1 MHPMP
6 QSNAVDLKYPKS
18 FLLGTS
24 ALVCLALAAPVM
36 ADDFTIASGSTTN
49 DGYTINTGDTVT
61 VTGALT
67 TTGTDRGIEPSGVG
81 TNTVIVSETGNITA
95 GGDGINANDGNTV
108 IINGNVTSTTEDG
121 VDLRANNT
129 ITVGSSGSITAKDH
143 GIEAENGNTVNIF
156 GTVVAED
163 HGIDLGNDDSST
175 SGGNV
180 VVINAGA
187 VVRGDTA
194 VKFDNGGNTLTVSGL
209 LDGGF
214 EAVGQNNEITISSS
228 GSITTTG
235 DYAYGIYNKGD
246 TNTTTV
252 SGSIETTGDDAYGIY
267 NEGDTNTTTIS
278 GSITT
283 TGDEGGI
290 YNDGDT
296 NTTTVSGSI
305 TTTGDEGGIY
315 NDGDNNTTTSLAVLR
330 RLVIMQVA
338 FILWRQQHDHHL
350 WQHYDDWYSA
360 DGIEYYGDRQH
371 DHHLWHSKSRQ
382 VQSQPLCIAKSASG
396 NSFTLNEGA
405 TIIGDILVESTRTHA
420 ATNSKLIFNLGA
432 STSYAYSVSGQG
444 EGTGAGQWTFSD
456 LDGRTQGVT
465 TTGTGCDTT
474 MTTITVCNL
483 VTGVSTGNLEAQDEL
498 QFSMNSSMIGSLEFG
513 SGQADA
519 PAEAMSFTQS
529 SKSNTWTNV
538 YGGTSKR
545 ASSTTKLAFDTSNRG
560 LTIGTPVSIN
570 DTLDVDLVFNVSRT
584 SLDIGLTKDQEI
596 TSNSYNLGAVL
607 RDLAPST
614 GWAVDAF
621 GFIGR
626 NFYDG
631 KRKVM
636 NNQEATGS
644 ETVTAAYSGS
654 EVLVGV
660 DAQYSNPINDT
671 LNFIGGVNAS
681 LSNEKIGA
689 YSESKYYSWDARTMA
704 QASGGITAGLEYH
717 TDALTTFA
725 NLGVQGM
732 SQRSG
737 KTATYTNN
745 GTAGSY
751 TNNSRGD
758 IYRTASVGFDYKAED
773 GLSFT
778 GAIERFSSTGG
789 VSGNSASL
797 TANWSF

>member
-6 QSNAVDLKYPKS
+6 QSNAVDLKYLKS

-49 DGYTINTGDTVT
+49 DGNTINTGDTVT

-67 TTGTDRGIEPSGVG
+67 TTGNDRGIDSSGG
-81 TNTVIVSETGNITA
+81 TNTVTVSETGNITA
-95 GGDGINANDGNTV
+95 GGDGIAADDGNTV
-108 IINGNVTSTTEDG
+108 IINGNVTSATDDG
-121 VDLRANNT
+121 VDLTANNT
-129 ITVGSSGSITAKDH
+129 ITVGSSGSITAKDN

-180 VVINAGA
+180 VVIHAGA
-187 VVRGDTA
+187 VVRGDPA
-194 VKFDNGGNTLTVSGL
+194 VKFDNGGNTLTVLGL

-214 EAVGQNNEITISSS
+214 KAVGQNNEITISSS

-235 DYAYGIYNKGD
+235 DSADGIYNKGD

-252 SGSIETTGDDAYGIY
+252 SGSI
-267 NEGDTNTTTIS
+267 
-278 GSITT
+278 TT
-283 TGDEGGI
+283 TGDSADGI
-290 YNDGDT
+290 YNKGDT

-305 TTTGDEGGIY
+305 TTTGDSADGIY
-315 NDGDNNTTTSLAVLR
+315 NNGDNNTTTISGS
-330 RLVIMQVA
+330 ITTTG
-338 FILWRQQHDHHL
+338 D
-350 WQHYDDWYSA
+350 SA
-360 DGIEYYGDRQH
+360 DGIQYNGDNNTTTI
-371 DHHLWHSKSRQ
+371 SGSVK
-382 VQSQPLCIAKSASG
+382 VTGAKSAALYSYDG
-396 NSFTLNEGA
+396 HRNSFTLDEGA
-405 TIIGDILVESTRTHA
+405 TIIGDILSYTDAGT
-420 ATNSKLIFNLGA
+420 TNSKLIFNLGA
-432 STSYAYSVSGQG
+432 STSYAYSVSGAG

-474 MTTITVCNL
+474 KITITVCNL

>member
-1 MHPMP
+1 MSKFRNPLSFLETDPKVYSIVCGSLDNSSSRTDAMHPMP

-24 ALVCLALAAPVM
+24 ALVCFALAAPVM
-36 ADDFTIASGSTTN
+36 ADDFTIASGTSTN
-49 DGYTINTGDTVT
+49 DGYTIDGGDTVT
-61 VTGALT
+61 LTGALT
-67 TTGTDRGIEPSGVG
+67 ITGAKEGIETTGG
-81 TNTVIVSETGNITA
+81 TNTVIVSKTGSITT
-95 GGDGINANDGNTV
+95 GTDQYSYGIDTDGDG
-108 IINGNVTSTTEDG
+108 
-121 VDLRANNT
+121 NT
-129 ITVGSSGSITAKDH
+129 ITVSGNIKSEGDDGYGIT
-143 GIEAENGNTVNIF
+143 N
-156 GTVVAED
+156 
-163 HGIDLGNDDSST
+163 
-175 SGGNV
+175 
-180 VVINAGA
+180 
-187 VVRGDTA
+187 RGD
-194 VKFDNGGNTLTVSGL
+194 F
-209 LDGGF
+209 
-214 EAVGQNNEITISSS
+214 
-228 GSITTTG
+228 
-235 DYAYGIYNKGD
+235 
-246 TNTTTV
+246 
-252 SGSIETTGDDAYGIY
+252 
-267 NEGDTNTTTIS
+267 
-278 GSITT
+278 
-283 TGDEGGI
+283 
-290 YNDGDT
+290 

-305 TTTGDEGGIY
+305 TTGGVDSTGIWNRRHNNTTTLTSTGVITVNGAKTDGIFISGNKNITIVHGSIFVNGNGVSTSGDKSSGIFNEGDDNKTILSGSIKTTGDYLGGIY
-315 NDGDNNTTTSLAVLR
+315 N
-330 RLVIMQVA
+330 
-338 FILWRQQHDHHL
+338 
-350 WQHYDDWYSA
+350 
-360 DGIEYYGDRQH
+360 YGDSG
-371 DHHLWHSKSRQ
+371 DHTVSGSITTDGTEAYGIVNSGDCVSDCNTNTNMTSISGTVKSTGTR
-382 VQSQPLCIAKSASG
+382 SAALYNKSGSG

-405 TIIGDILVESTRTHA
+405 TIIGDILARGYDVDVVA

-432 STSYAYSVSGQG
+432 STSYAYSVSGMG
-444 EGTGAGQWTFSD
+444 SGTGAGQWTFSD

-465 TTGTGCDTT
+465 TTGKGCDTT
-474 MTTITVCNL
+474 VTTITVCNL
-483 VTGVSTGNLEAQDEL
+483 VTGVSTGNVEAQDEL

-626 NFYDG
+626 NSYDG
-631 KRKVM
+631 TRKVM

-660 DAQYSNPINDT
+660 DAQYSNPVTDT

-681 LSNEKIGA
+681 FSNEKIGA
-689 YSESKYYSWDARTMA
+689 YSESKYFSWDARTMT
-704 QASGGITAGLEYH
+704 QASGGITAGLEH
-717 TDALTTFA
+717 SKDALTTFA
-725 NLGVQGM
+725 SVGLQG
-732 SQRSG
+732 SSLRSG

-745 GTAGSY
+745 GTAGSF
-751 TNNSRGD
+751 TDNSRGS
-758 IYRTASVGFDYKAED
+758 IYRSVTVGFDYAGSESMT
-773 GLSFT
+773 LS
-778 GAIERFSSTGG
+778 GALEGFSSTGG

>member
-1 MHPMP
+1 MHPMS

-18 FLLGTS
+18 FLFGTS
-24 ALVCLALAAPVM
+24 ALVCLALAAPVL
-36 ADDFTIASGSTTN
+36 ADDFVITSSDGSTN
-49 DGYTINTGDTVT
+49 
-61 VTGALT
+61 
-67 TTGTDRGIEPSGVG
+67 GVG
-81 TNTVIVSETGNITA
+81 TKNGGAAAAISDVEIN
-95 GGDGINANDGNTV
+95 GGD
-108 IINGNVTSTTEDG
+108 
-121 VDLRANNT
+121 T
-129 ITVGSSGSITAKDH
+129 ITLEGAL
-143 GIEAENGNTVNIF
+143 EP
-156 GTVVAED
+156 
-163 HGIDLGNDDSST
+163 T
-175 SGGNV
+175 SG
-180 VVINAGA
+180 
-187 VVRGDTA
+187 
-194 VKFDNGGNTLTVSGL
+194 
-209 LDGGF
+209 
-214 EAVGQNNEITISSS
+214 NE
-228 GSITTTG
+228 G
-235 DYAYGIYNKGD
+235 
-246 TNTTTV
+246 
-252 SGSIETTGDDAYGIY
+252 IETTGS
-267 NEGDTNTTTIS
+267 NTTTIS

-283 TGDEGGI
+283 QGFDADGIDHTGNNNFTNVTGSITTDGQYSEAIYNDGDYNTTTISGSILTKSTDSQGIQNSGNFNETIISSSGIITTLQDDGYGI
-290 YNDGDT
+290 YNDGNN

-305 TTTGDEGGIY
+305 TTGVVGTTNGDDATGVWNSGTGNTTTLTSTGVITVRGPIADGIY
-315 NDGDNNTTTSLAVLR
+315 NDGGTSTTIVHGSISVSGDGTSSGAAEGIHNEDNGNTTTISSTGLITSSGNYNRGIHEYDDNNFINMHGFISLSGDESEGIQINGDNNTTTVSGTISATGTNSNAI
-330 RLVIMQVA
+330 LV
-338 FILWRQQHDHHL
+338 
-350 WQHYDDWYSA
+350 YS
-360 DGIEYYGDRQH
+360 
-371 DHHLWHSKSRQ
+371 S
-382 VQSQPLCIAKSASG
+382 SG
-396 NSFTLNEGA
+396 NSFTLDEGA
-405 TIIGDILVESTRTHA
+405 VIIGDITALAA
-420 ATNSKLIFNLGA
+420 ATNSKLKFNLGEGL
-432 STSYAYSVSGQG
+432 SYAYSVGG
-444 EGTGAGQWTFSD
+444 GGAGTGAGQWTFTD
-456 LDGRTQGVT
+456 QDGRTQGVT
-465 TTGTGCDTT
+465 TDGTGCD
-474 MTTITVCNL
+474 TTITVCNL
-483 VTGVSTGNLEAQDEL
+483 VTGVSTGNVEAQDEL

>member
-49 DGYTINTGDTVT
+49 DGNTINTGDTVT

-67 TTGTDRGIEPSGVG
+67 TTGNNPGIDSSGG
-81 TNTVIVSETGNITA
+81 TNTVTVSETGNITA
-95 GGDGINANDGNTV
+95 GGDGIAADDGNTV
-108 IINGNVTSTTEDG
+108 IINGNVTSATDDG
-121 VDLRANNT
+121 VDLTANNT
-129 ITVGSSGSITAKDH
+129 ITVGSSGSITAKDN

-180 VVINAGA
+180 VVIHAGA
-187 VVRGDTA
+187 VVRGDPA
-194 VKFDNGGNTLTVSGL
+194 VKFDNGGNTLTVLGL

-214 EAVGQNNEITISSS
+214 KAVGQNNEITISSS

-235 DYAYGIYNKGD
+235 DSADGIYNNGD
-246 TNTTTV
+246 NNTTTF
-252 SGSIETTGDDAYGIY
+252 
-267 NEGDTNTTTIS
+267 S

-283 TGDEGGI
+283 TGD
-290 YNDGDT
+290 
-296 NTTTVSGSI
+296 
-305 TTTGDEGGIY
+305 
-315 NDGDNNTTTSLAVLR
+315 
-330 RLVIMQVA
+330 
-338 FILWRQQHDHHL
+338 
-350 WQHYDDWYSA
+350 SA
-360 DGIEYYGDRQH
+360 DGIQYYGD
-371 DHHLWHSKSRQ
+371 SNTTTISGSVK
-382 VQSQPLCIAKSASG
+382 VTGAKSAALYSYDG
-396 NSFTLNEGA
+396 HRNSFTLDEGA
-405 TIIGDILVESTRTHA
+405 TIIGDILSYTDAGT
-420 ATNSKLIFNLGA
+420 TNSKLIFNLGA
-432 STSYAYSVSGQG
+432 STSYAYSVSGAG

-474 MTTITVCNL
+474 KITITVCNL

>member
-6 QSNAVDLKYPKS
+6 QADIMLSAIHALKPRKS
-18 FLLGTS
+18 LLLGTS

-36 ADDFTIASGSTTN
+36 ADDFTITSGTTTN
-49 DGYTINTGDTVT
+49 DGNTINGGDTVT

-67 TTGTDRGIEPSGVG
+67 TTGANKGIETTSG
-81 TNTVIVSETGNITA
+81 TNTVVVSETG
-95 GGDGINANDGNTV
+95 
-108 IINGNVTSTTEDG
+108 
-121 VDLRANNT
+121 
-129 ITVGSSGSITAKDH
+129 SIT
-143 GIEAENGNTVNIF
+143 
-156 GTVVAED
+156 
-163 HGIDLGNDDSST
+163 
-175 SGGNV
+175 
-180 VVINAGA
+180 
-187 VVRGDTA
+187 
-194 VKFDNGGNTLTVSGL
+194 
-209 LDGGF
+209 
-214 EAVGQNNEITISSS
+214 
-228 GSITTTG
+228 
-235 DYAYGIYNKGD
+235 
-246 TNTTTV
+246 
-252 SGSIETTGDDAYGIY
+252 TTGDDAYGIY
-267 NEGDTNTTTIS
+267 NEGD
-278 GSITT
+278 
-283 TGDEGGI
+283 
-290 YNDGDT
+290 YNI
-296 NTTTVSGSI
+296 TTVSGTVKS
-305 TTTGDEGGIY
+305 TGTRSAALY
-315 NDGDNNTTTSLAVLR
+315 N
-330 RLVIMQVA
+330 
-338 FILWRQQHDHHL
+338 
-350 WQHYDDWYSA
+350 
-360 DGIEYYGDRQH
+360 
-371 DHHLWHSKSRQ
+371 KSG
-382 VQSQPLCIAKSASG
+382 SG

-405 TIIGDILVESTRTHA
+405 TIIGDIPARDATGTNLD

-432 STSYAYSVSGQG
+432 STSYAYSVSGKG
-444 EGTGAGQWTFSD
+444 AGTGAGQWTFSD

-474 MTTITVCNL
+474 ITTITVCNL

-660 DAQYSNPINDT
+660 DAQYRNPINDVVYLCGT
-671 LNFIGGVNAS
+671 MGFGLTIEAPLRNGRADAPIGVRVMVGRKVNA
-681 LSNEKIGA
+681 
-689 YSESKYYSWDARTMA
+689 
-704 QASGGITAGLEYH
+704 
-717 TDALTTFA
+717 F
-725 NLGVQGM
+725 
-732 SQRSG
+732 
-737 KTATYTNN
+737 TY
-745 GTAGSY
+745 
-751 TNNSRGD
+751 
-758 IYRTASVGFDYKAED
+758 V
-773 GLSFT
+773 
-778 GAIERFSSTGG
+778 SS
-789 VSGNSASL
+789 
-797 TANWSF
+797 